1 MMHATTASSTTIAA
15 CSCPFLWAESTPQLK
30 YARAFKREPAM
41 QAQQPFLSF
50 PYKLP
55 RWISLF
61 LVLLLSLGLAG
72 ICYQANTTGFK
83 TRTGAP
89 VNPALLWFCIAV
101 LVLCWLAVLR
111 MFQLSFDSRLRLS
124 LDENGISM
132 PKHALS
138 STIIHLPYAQI
149 ASVAPHPLQPDILVV
164 KTHRTMET
172 YTIQCKGFS
181 NRAAFEQVEAH
192 LYQRVR

>member
-1 MMHATTASSTTIAA
+1 
-15 CSCPFLWAESTPQLK
+15 
-30 YARAFKREPAM
+30 M
-41 QAQQPFLSF
+41 QQPQPFLSF

-61 LVLLLSLGLAG
+61 LVLLLSFGLAG
-72 ICYQANTTGFK
+72 IYYQASTTGFK

-89 VNPALLWFCIAV
+89 VSPALMWFCISV

-124 LDENGISM
+124 LDETGISM

-138 STIIHLPYAQI
+138 STIFHLPYTQI
-149 ASVAPHPLQPDILVV
+149 ASVAPHPLKPDILVV
-164 KTHRTMET
+164 KTKDSWKT
-172 YTIQCKGFS
+172 YTIQCKGFPS
-181 NRAAFEQVEAH
+181 RAAFEQVREQ
-192 LYQRVR
+192 LYQRVH